1 MRTPPSTP
9 VNKYVMHSRVE
20 EVEVVAANALTLAKE
35 ALAQLKLQPPQGP
48 KGETGEKGDRGKDA
62 VCICKNGR
70 DGKDST
76 VPGPVGPQ
84 GRPGR
89 DCVCKT
95 EIAEQRLS
103 QVESFSA
110 QSHAELGLL
119 RQTVLELSATV
130 QGLLDAN
137 ERGAEYIEFLQAKTA
152 ARRKQ

>member
-1 MRTPPSTP
+1 MRTPPTVP
-9 VNKYVMHSRVE
+9 PNKYTAHTRLAE
-20 EVEVVAANALTLAKE
+20 CEVVAANALTAAKE

-76 VPGPVGPQ
+76 VAGPVGPQ
-84 GRPGR
+84 GRPGK

-103 QVESFSA
+103 HVESFSA

-119 RQTVLELSATV
+119 RQTVLELQATV
-130 QGLLDAN
+130 NALLDQN
-137 ERGAEYIEFLQAKTA
+137 KRGAEYVAFLQAKV
-152 ARRKQ
+152 RSKQ